1 MSQPYHLLLSKG
13 IQVLRVE
20 SLLSEYTNRSILEAA
35 QQQID
40 NGFHQFIVDLEGMAY
55 TNSVG
60 LNFIIS
66 LQARCQEHG
75 GDIVVA
81 NASTKIMQ
89 LLEITKLHEIFHL
102 SNSVEDAFQQL
113 QLL

>member
-1 MSQPYHLLLSKG
+1 MSQTYHLLVSKG
-13 IQVLRVE
+13 IQVLRVQ
-20 SLLSEYTNRSILEAA
+20 SLLSEYSNRAILEAA
-35 QQQID
+35 QQKID
-40 NGFHQFIVDLEGMAY
+40 EGFNQFVLDLTGMPY

-66 LQARCQEHG
+66 LQARCKEQG
-75 GDIVVA
+75 GDMVVA

-89 LLEITKLHEIFHL
+89 LLEITKLHDIFHL

>member
-1 MSQPYHLLLSKG
+1 MSQTYHLLVSKG
-13 IQVLRVE
+13 IQVLRVQ
-20 SLLSEYTNRSILEAA
+20 SLLSEYSNRAILEAA
-35 QQQID
+35 QQKID
-40 NGFHQFIVDLEGMAY
+40 EGFNQFVLDLTGMPY

-66 LQARCQEHG
+66 LQARCQEQG
-75 GDIVVA
+75 GDMVVA

-89 LLEITKLHEIFHL
+89 LLEITKLHDIFHL

>member
-1 MSQPYHLLLSKG
+1 MSQTYHLTASEG
-13 IQVLRVE
+13 VQILRIK
-20 SLLSEYTNRSILEAA
+20 SLLSEYTNRTILEAA
-35 QQQID
+35 QQKID
-40 NGFHQFIVDLEGMAY
+40 EGFNKFIVDLEGMPY

-66 LQARCQEHG
+66 LLARCQEQG

-89 LLEITKLHEIFHL
+89 LLEVTKLHDIFHL